1 MTLLWIAI
9 ADRLTLVLIVGYF
22 VLQRAVTGRRYDEAG
37 AGAADGK
44 ARLPGGQSPD
54 SGGRRL
60 GFGARARGPARHE
73 LRRKAAARDLSSQ
86 KRCEGHDSAVSRLQ
100 ILLADRL
107 RARASGFTTTRW
119 ATSLLLVDQRAHG
132 SSQGKYLTF
141 GVRERL
147 DVLSWATYMGQKLG
161 QNAPLILGGLSMG
174 ATTVLLASCFDFP
187 ANVRAVIADC
197 GFTSPYEIAKASL
210 RRDYPKA
217 PVSLLLPLC
226 SLVTRLFA
234 GFGLRDGSTIDAVR
248 ESRYPI
254 LFLHG
259 TGDTFVPYEMTKRAF
274 DACTAPKRMTL
285 SRRRRARQELCHRAG
300 RASGPAL
307 EAFLRYLYTVNKG
320 GARHESA
327 ARNSSSAAPLLER
340 EPATCAEPGWA
351 RSAAAGLPPQSQI
364 RVSRHRASRSGTTTS

>member
-1 MTLLWIAI
+1 MMLLWIAI
-9 ADRLTLVLIVGYF
+9 AIAALVLIVGYF
-22 VLQRAVTGRRYDEAG
+22 VLQRAATGRRYTRQALEREDLHVMSY
-37 AGAADGK
+37 DGK
-44 ARLPGGQSPD
+44 LLHAIYLPKKDAKGT
-54 SGGRRL
+54 
-60 GFGARARGPARHE
+60 
-73 LRRKAAARDLSSQ
+73 
-86 KRCEGHDSAVSRLQ
+86 
-100 ILLADRL
+100 ILLFHGYKSCWQIDFGL
-107 RARASGFTTTRW
+107 VLPYYYDTLGY
-119 ATSLLLVDQRAHG
+119 SLLLVDQRAHG

-197 GFTSPYEIAKASL
+197 GFTSPYEIAKSVL
-210 RRDYPKA
+210 RRDAPKA

-259 TGDTFVPYEMTKRAF
+259 TGDTFVPYDMTKRAF
-274 DACTAPKRMTL
+274 DACTAPKRL
-285 SRRRRARQELCHRAG
+285 ILVDGAEHGKSYVKEPDRVRQELK
-300 RASGPAL
+300 
-307 EAFLRYLYTVNKG
+307 AFLDTYT
-320 GARHESA
+320 
-327 ARNSSSAAPLLER
+327 P
-340 EPATCAEPGWA
+340 
-351 RSAAAGLPPQSQI
+351 
-364 RVSRHRASRSGTTTS
+364 TTKEDTP

>member
-9 ADRLTLVLIVGYF
+9 AIAALVLIAGYF
-22 VLQRAVTGRRYDEAG
+22 VLQRAATGRRYTRQALEQQMEKPAYREVK
-37 AGAADGK
+37 APILAADGWVSAHEREDLHVMSYDGK
-44 ARLPGGQSPD
+44 LLHAIYLPKKDAKGT
-54 SGGRRL
+54 
-60 GFGARARGPARHE
+60 
-73 LRRKAAARDLSSQ
+73 
-86 KRCEGHDSAVSRLQ
+86 
-100 ILLADRL
+100 ILLFH
-107 RARASGFTTTRW
+107 GYN
-119 ATSLLLVDQRAHG
+119 SLLLVDQRAHG

-187 ANVRAVIADC
+187 ANVRAIIADC
-197 GFTSPYEIAKASL
+197 GFTSPYEIAKSVL
-210 RRDYPKA
+210 RRDAPKA

-259 TGDTFVPYEMTKRAF
+259 TGDTFVPYDMTKRAF
-274 DACTAPKRMTL
+274 DACTAPKRL
-285 SRRRRARQELCHRAG
+285 ILVDGAEHGKSYVKEPDRVRQELK
-300 RASGPAL
+300 
-307 EAFLRYLYTVNKG
+307 AFLDTYT
-320 GARHESA
+320 
-327 ARNSSSAAPLLER
+327 P
-340 EPATCAEPGWA
+340 
-351 RSAAAGLPPQSQI
+351 
-364 RVSRHRASRSGTTTS
+364 TTKEDTP